1 MLIKS
6 LKLENIRSYTFQTI
20 DFSDGSTLLIGD
32 IGSGK
37 TTILLAVEFA
47 LFGLIK
53 GDVSGATLLRH
64 GKRDGSVELHFELN
78 GKNITI
84 LRKLKR
90 GKDDSVSQ
98 DAGQIITDNSVFDGT
113 PIELKSRIL
122 ELFGYPEELL
132 NKNTSLIYRYTVY
145 TPQEDMKRILFESK
159 DERLDTLRKIF
170 NIDRY
175 KRIRENA
182 LMYAKELRNSK
193 KIIEGKIQD
202 LEQLKVA
209 LDNAIL
215 LKDKIV
221 KDLSVEQTS
230 NNLVKRSHISKLD
243 EIKNYED
250 RISKLNIL
258 KKDLEIAII
267 NLKNKQLEFD
277 KNNKDLGMI
286 DYRIREYNN
295 KLSELGSVDQ
305 DEDSIRASLNDAED
319 KLNKIKNAREIITK
333 RLEDKGRDLENLL
346 VDDVAT
352 LNYKHSAITKKLE
365 EKASKEQ
372 MLIELQDTFDRTVI
386 ELNIVNV
393 NKSNSLKIIN
403 QLKDLSTCPTCLQ
416 TVDFSHK
423 VKILDKE
430 GAMIQSYERKFSEL
444 SVKKKEFEEKIRVL
458 KSDIE
463 SLRRDEIELKEL
475 SIKLSN
481 IDKQQEIKQTLQNEI
496 EELKLKKEKV
506 DGMDINKL
514 VDIISKGRK
523 MLNNFEVRKHIEESI
538 KEKNTQ
544 KIEITQNITRVQV
557 ELKEV
562 VEAQAIIS
570 DKILSYS
577 DVEKEYNTKKKELD
591 TITSELRDSDIRLIS
606 IKKDLESCDKDIK
619 RISDDISIKNQLKEK
634 INYINELNYWI
645 TEHLVNLTSTIEKI
659 IMQKIHIEFNE
670 LFQKWFMMLMGDE
683 TIEVRVDEEF
693 TPIIMQNSYETD
705 VMNLS
710 GGEKTSVALAYR
722 LALNKV
728 INDLINNIKTKDFII
743 LDEPTDGFSSEQ
755 LDRMR
760 DVLLELDMKQ
770 LIIVSHEPK
779 MESYVENIIRINK
792 QEHNSQILI

>member
-6 LKLENIRSYTFQTI
+6 LKLENIRSYTAQTI
-20 DFSDGSTLLIGD
+20 NFDSGSTLLIGD

-53 GDVSGATLLRH
+53 GDISGATLLRH
-64 GKRDGSVELHFELN
+64 GKREGSVELRFEIN
-78 GKNITI
+78 GKDIKI
-84 LRKLKR
+84 VRKLKR
-90 GKDDSVSQ
+90 GKDDAVAQ
-98 DAGQIITDNSVFDGT
+98 DSGQITTDKKIFDGT

-122 ELFGYPEELL
+122 ELFGYPEELI

-193 KIIEGKIQD
+193 KIIEAKIQD
-202 LEQLKVA
+202 LEQLKETLTNVNLSREKTVKE
-209 LDNAIL
+209 LDL
-215 LKDKIV
+215 
-221 KDLSVEQTS
+221 EQT
-230 NNLVKRSHISKLD
+230 NNHLVSKAHNAKLS

-250 RISKLNIL
+250 KISKLNIL
-258 KKDLEIAII
+258 KKDLEIATI
-267 NLKNKQLEFD
+267 NLKNKQTEFD
-277 KNNKDLGMI
+277 KNNKELGMI
-286 DYRIREYNN
+286 EYRIREYNS

-305 DEDSIRASLNDAED
+305 DENSIRESLNDAED
-319 KLNKIKNAREIITK
+319 KLNKIKNAKEIINK

-352 LNYKHSAITKKLE
+352 LNYKHNLITKKLE
-365 EKASKEQ
+365 EKESKEKT
-372 MLIELQDTFDRTVI
+372 LTELQDTFDRTVI
-386 ELNIVNV
+386 ELNIINV
-393 NKSNSLKIIN
+393 NKFNSQKIIN

-430 GAMIQSYERKFSEL
+430 GAMILSYERKFSEFTA
-444 SVKKKEFEEKIRVL
+444 KKKEFEEKIKAL

-463 SLRRDEIELKEL
+463 NLRKDEIELKEV
-475 SIKLSN
+475 STKLSN
-481 IDKQQEIKQTLQNEI
+481 ISKQQEFRQTLQSEI
-496 EELKLKKEKV
+496 EDLKLKKEKL

-514 VDIISKGRK
+514 IDTISKSRK
-523 MLNNFEVRKHIEESI
+523 ILNNFEVRKHIEESI

-544 KIEITQNITRVQV
+544 KVELTQSISRIQE

-562 VEAQAIIS
+562 VQAQAIIN
-570 DKILSYS
+570 DKIISYA
-577 DVEKEYNTKKKELD
+577 DVEKEYNDKKKELD
-591 TITSELRDSDIRLIS
+591 VLVSELRDSDIRLMS
-606 IKKDLESCDKDIK
+606 IKKDLENNDKEIK
-619 RISDDISIKNQLKEK
+619 RINDDIRIKNKLKEK
-634 INYINELNYWI
+634 INYITELNYWI

-659 IMQKIHIEFNE
+659 IMQKIHVEFNE
-670 LFQKWFMMLMGDE
+670 LFQKWFKMLMDDE
-683 TIEVRVDEEF
+683 NIEVRVDEEF
-693 TPIIMQNSYETD
+693 TPLIMQNSYETD
-705 VMNLS
+705 ITNLS

-728 INDLINNIKTKDFII
+728 INDLINNIKTKELII

-760 DVLLELDMKQ
+760 DVLYELDMKQ
-770 LIIVSHEPK
+770 LIMVSHEPK
-779 MESYVENIIRINK
+779 MESYVQNVIRINK
-792 QEHNSQILI
+792 NEHNSQVMI